1 MPGGAGRYSTQSHMR
16 SIHHSR
22 LVLGLFLLPA
32 LVRAEAPDL
41 TNMGRLLVS
50 NKSSIQ
56 FLDNAISNLGRPDDV
71 AARTDFPK
79 KMEDLYR
86 KAIQHDFYAQ
96 LWYLQGNYSNTYR
109 ELKESQNQLQQA
121 CRQILV
127 NYIDETWVLLEES
140 APLVVRTRDHGA
152 RHLLR
157 LGYRDLESARLFF
170 QRGNNIKP
178 TLHQNQILEYEQG
191 IKRIR
196 RSRRYAVLSLIE
208 AKLPNS
214 EKPKYQVVTLDDVRR
229 KKEDRLFSQ
238 SDYERVLN
246 TLINLMG
253 RRLLPRFVRKPLP
266 RENSLA
272 AESRVIQLELLEIHQ
287 DNYSRLL
294 SDRRS
299 SWREIVGRLDVRE
312 FNRDKVLPTRDGK
325 NRYFVPRSESAPKT
339 AEPVKE
345 EKKEPGEK
353 KEEPAVVPPPTK
365 GTP

>member
-1 MPGGAGRYSTQSHMR
+1 M
-16 SIHHSR
+16 SIPTSS
-22 LVLGLFLLPA
+22 LKIALAVLLLPTA
-32 LVRAEAPDL
+32 LFAEAPDL

-50 NKSSIQ
+50 NKNSIQ
-56 FLDNAISNLGRPDDV
+56 FLDNAISNLARPEDTTV
-71 AARTDFPK
+71 RTEFPAQ
-79 KMEDLYR
+79 MQELYR

-109 ELKESQNQLQQA
+109 ELKESQHQLSEA
-121 CRQILV
+121 YRRILV

-170 QRGNNIKP
+170 QRGYNIKP
-178 TLHQNQILEYEQG
+178 TLHQNQILEYEEG

-196 RSRRYAVLSLIE
+196 RGRRYAILSLVE
-208 AKLPNS
+208 AKLPHS
-214 EKPKYQVVTLDDVRR
+214 EKPKYRVVTLDDVRR
-229 KKEDRLFSQ
+229 KKEDALFSQ

-246 TLINLMG
+246 VLVNLMG

-266 RENSLA
+266 RENSIGG
-272 AESRVIQLELLEIHQ
+272 EGRTIQLELLEIHQ
-287 DNYSRLL
+287 DNYNRLL

-299 SWREIVGRLDVRE
+299 TWRELVGKLDTRD
-312 FNRDKVLPTRDGK
+312 FNRDKVLPNRDSK
-325 NRYFVPRSESAPKT
+325 NRYFVPRSDSAPKG
-339 AEPVKE
+339 AQPAGEGKE
-345 EKKEPGEK
+345 SEKKGSEKKEPDEK
-353 KEEPAVVPPPTK
+353 KEPAKGPEAAKK